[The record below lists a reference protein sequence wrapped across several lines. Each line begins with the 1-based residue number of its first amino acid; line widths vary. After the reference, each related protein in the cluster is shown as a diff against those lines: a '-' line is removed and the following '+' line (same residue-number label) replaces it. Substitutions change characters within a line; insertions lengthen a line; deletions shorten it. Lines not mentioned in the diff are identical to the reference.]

1 MTPCRKKQY
10 SKILIN
16 TSVHSCTK
24 FSRHA
29 AGAEFYMFDPLCHLR
44 NTCTHVCV
52 SATAGAAIA
61 SNRWTCR
68 MTCLKIAALF
78 GRPTSFGSFFLEQG
92 VPNKIVILLGIRHG
106 PTFCSDAGL
115 CLPKSLATEHTIG
128 IGRRHP
134 GTKSTMHRRVSEAPY
149 QTHAPT
155 TTDKHTVTYA
165 HRPLIMYTLNAPHG
179 PTRPR

>member
-115 CLPKSLATEHTIG
+115 CLPKIC
-128 IGRRHP
+128 
-134 GTKSTMHRRVSEAPY
+134 
-149 QTHAPT
+149 
-155 TTDKHTVTYA
+155 A
-165 HRPLIMYTLNAPHG
+165 HRTYNRY
-179 PTRPR
+179 RPRPPRKKIRCAAAFWTHPVPNASANNSKKTHCNVHT

>member
-78 GRPTSFGSFFLEQG
+78 GRPTSFGSFFWNRVYLIKLWFSWEFGMDRHFAQTQDCVCRKLALTEFTTGDGRDHTSRFNLG
-92 VPNKIVILLGIRHG
+92 VVCPYDFLNLYRSGLNFHWCTYEYPDVPTLG
-106 PTFCSDAGL
+106 
-115 CLPKSLATEHTIG
+115 
-128 IGRRHP
+128 
-134 GTKSTMHRRVSEAPY
+134 
-149 QTHAPT
+149 
-155 TTDKHTVTYA
+155 
-165 HRPLIMYTLNAPHG
+165 
-179 PTRPR
+179 